1 MGIYVLRNTLKV
13 LPHTRGDI
21 FQITVPHNDE
31 KTWWKCSDGDF
42 TSNWDSFTCWLSIR
56 APNRRF
62 LQRGLSKF
70 FTVCNFGK
78 SLAMSI
84 IFFSKC
90 LKFDLDSK
98 NRKKKKN
105 SEKLF
110 CFSDNCIWIG
120 NCKFSQSSTKYFPST
135 AYVLTNTLKTL
146 HNTLGNI
153 FKINVPQNDEKH
165 DKSALMEISQ
175 VLGTPSHV
183 DCQGVFPNGTFYTV
197 VWRTFSQSVILEI
210 Q

>member
-1 MGIYVLRNTLKV
+1 MQLGIYVLRNTLKV
-13 LPHTRGDI
+13 SPHTRGDI

-90 LKFDLDSK
+90 WKFDLDSK
-98 NRKKKKN
+98 NRKKKKKIQKN
-105 SEKLF
+105 SFVFQIIAFELGIANF
-110 CFSDNCIWIG
+110 LNL
-120 NCKFSQSSTKYFPST
+120 QQ
-135 AYVLTNTLKTL
+135 NTF
-146 HNTLGNI
+146 HRR
-153 FKINVPQNDEKH
+153 P
-165 DKSALMEISQ
+165 M
-175 VLGTPSHV
+175 
-183 DCQGVFPNGTFYTV
+183 C
-197 VWRTFSQSVILEI
+197 
-210 Q
+210 